1 MFEGHVVVGCVDVVE
16 GGAVEVLLHADA
28 KANEGADGSAVKA
41 TATTVMLARARG
53 PNHGEAVAT
62 AREGVV
68 GVRTKVQRLSVKE
81 TLLAAVVAGQVAT
94 VARVRSQR
102 TATS

>member
-16 GGAVEVLLHADA
+16 RGAVEVFLHADA

-41 TATTVMLARARG
+41 TATAVMLARARG